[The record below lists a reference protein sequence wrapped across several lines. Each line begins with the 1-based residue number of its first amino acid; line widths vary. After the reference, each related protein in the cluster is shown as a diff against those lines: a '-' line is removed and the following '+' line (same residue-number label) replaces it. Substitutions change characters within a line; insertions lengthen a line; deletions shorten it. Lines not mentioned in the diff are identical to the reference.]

1 MDLQAIR
8 AAVEAIA
15 RAAGAAAMQFYDQPH
30 QETLKDTI
38 YDVVTEGDK
47 ASEAVIVR
55 LLREQFPQYPILSEE
70 GGGAGGARD
79 GDYFWHVDPIDGTTN
94 YANNIPFFS
103 ISIAL
108 AARNL
113 APVVGVVY
121 NPVYDELYSAA
132 RGFGATFNGRAI
144 HVTQTVDLS
153 RAVLG
158 SGFTTHRHAVADN
171 NLPQWSTM
179 LMEVRDLRRFGSAA
193 LDLAFVAAGKLDGF
207 WETRLNSWD
216 CLAGIL
222 LVQEA
227 GGTTTDYLGGTAQL
241 YSGREVVATNGQIHN
256 RVLSILN
263 HPD

>member
-15 RAAGAAAMQFYDQPH
+15 REAGAAVMQFYDHPH
-30 QETLKDTI
+30 EETVKTTI

-55 LLREQFPQYPILSEE
+55 QLRDQFPQYPILSEE

-79 GDYFWHVDPIDGTTN
+79 ADYFWHVDPIDGTTN
-94 YANNIPFFS
+94 FANNIPFFS

-113 APVVGVVY
+113 APLVGVVY

-132 RGFGATFNGRAI
+132 HGFGATFNGQPI
-144 HVTQTVDLS
+144 HVSQTADLS

-158 SGFTTHRHAVADN
+158 SGFSTHRHAIADN
-171 NLPQWSTM
+171 NIAQWNAM

-222 LVQEA
+222 WCRRRAARPPITSAVPGHSTA
-227 GGTTTDYLGGTAQL
+227 GAKSSPPTGRSTTAC
-241 YSGREVVATNGQIHN
+241 
-256 RVLSILN
+256 
-263 HPD
+263 